1 MEVIS
6 TSDWMEHSERS
17 EFTALEDDIRAPTIL
32 VVDDD
37 DFVRDAV
44 SLVLSGEGSEL
55 LHARSG
61 EEAISLI
68 GTHSTLDGLY
78 TGIQLSGLRDGW
90 DVGEAFYR
98 KWPNKPIVYAS
109 GRGWKHARVM
119 PSGRFLSKPFTLE
132 MLIGVLSSY

>member
-68 GTHSTLDGLY
+68 GTHSTLDGL
-78 TGIQLSGLRDGW
+78 
-90 DVGEAFYR
+90 
-98 KWPNKPIVYAS
+98 
-109 GRGWKHARVM
+109 
-119 PSGRFLSKPFTLE
+119 
-132 MLIGVLSSY
+132 